1 MQALWLL
8 VILVTN
14 SLIWSRESSNILA
27 WMPST
32 YSYVMLFV
40 LFCLF
45 VFFSCLLSHFP
56 CSRTFTFLK
65 NMRLWMA
72 SWIKT
77 WKLWAKNPIRSLGI
91 CLWNLN
97 SWGKLHIHRAVTE
110 KYPRVIMQ
118 ILTLWL
124 ANDRFQAITVKGMA
138 HYAVI
143 SKLTCTNQTS
153 TVNQNARK

>member
-1 MQALWLL
+1 MDVLYLML
-8 VILVTN
+8 CYVT
-14 SLIWSRESSNILA
+14 LRYVTLR
-27 WMPST
+27 
-32 YSYVMLFV
+32 YVMLCYVMFICS
-40 LFCLF
+40 FLF
-45 VFFSCLLSHFP
+45 VCFSFFSSLLSHFL
-56 CSRTFTFLK
+56 CSRTFKFLK

-72 SWIKT
+72 SWIT
-77 WKLWAKNPIRSLGI
+77 TLKLWAKNPIRSLGI

>member
-1 MQALWLL
+1 MDVLYLML
-8 VILVTN
+8 CYVT
-14 SLIWSRESSNILA
+14 LHYVTLR
-27 WMPST
+27 
-32 YSYVMLFV
+32 YVMFICSFLFV
-40 LFCLF
+40 CFS
-45 VFFSCLLSHFP
+45 FFSSLLSHFP

-72 SWIKT
+72 SWIT
-77 WKLWAKNPIRSLGI
+77 TLKLWAKNPIRSLGI